1 MPILS
6 KQMMKPKIMFIA
18 TTDSY
23 LKWANSLREEL
34 PRGWNSSICIAKSL
48 QNPSTRQIEVALGK
62 TQDEPL
68 VSKHVLRIIR
78 DICKEKPDSVFVGGT
93 GPFLA
98 VFRWLLNFSP
108 RGRQIKLISGS
119 PGIAFHLEG
128 APLKVRSAADLI
140 LVASKR
146 ERTKLG
152 KALEG
157 IAPKTKIALSGLSFL
172 HGLNSVRKFPGEET
186 LVFAPQPDMPKSRAD
201 REKILVEL
209 AALKR
214 MKPSLKIVIKLRAI
228 DQEPQTHFEQ
238 FPYQVLTK
246 ELESIGVLKGN
257 EFSFELGSIVDQM
270 KNSNATLLT
279 LSSTAALE
287 SLAMDCPTQI
297 ISDFGLGNDIA
308 NEVFEDSGL
317 AAPIAGY
324 LFAKETK
331 PDQDWLKRNYFH
343 NEDHDDWQDAV
354 ATLCAESRSKQ
365 FSLIPAN
372 LGFSMFIGEAI
383 RVLMPNNFG
392 ALLIGALKTVL
403 LKN

>member
-119 PGIAFHLEG
+119 PGIAFHLDG

-201 REKILVEL
+201 REKILIEL

-214 MKPSLKIVIKLRAI
+214 MHPSLKIVIKLRAI
-228 DQEPQTHFEQ
+228 DQEPQTHFEE
-238 FPYQVLTK
+238 FPYQVLTQ

-270 KNSNATLLT
+270 KNSNAALLT

-287 SLAMDCPTQI
+287 SIAMGSPTQI
-297 ISDFGLGNDIA
+297 ISDFGLHNEIA
-308 NEVFEDSGL
+308 NMVFEDSGL
-317 AAPIAGY
+317 VHPIADYGK
-324 LFAKETK
+324 AVRAQ
-331 PDQDWLKRNYFH
+331 PASGWLTRNYFH
-343 NEDHDDWQDAV
+343 DEHYDDWQTVV
-354 ATLCAESRSKQ
+354 AELFVETRDHNFSILPKELGLFMFVGETLRVLAPNALGA
-365 FSLIPAN
+365 SLI
-372 LGFSMFIGEAI
+372 
-383 RVLMPNNFG
+383 R
-392 ALLIGALKTVL
+392 ALKIISARA
-403 LKN
+403 